1 MEGIISTGILCAVLT
16 VILVLGVRTYLRK
29 LKTGCCGSEGDQV
42 NRVRPADRDR
52 THYPYA
58 KTVVIEGMHCQNCA
72 RRIENAFNTQ
82 EGFYAK
88 VDLKKRCALV
98 LTKHPT
104 SPGELKQVIRS
115 LGYRAVEVR

>member
-1 MEGIISTGILCAVLT
+1 MEEIVSTGILCGVLT
-16 VILVLGVRTYLRK
+16 VIVVLGVRSYLKK
-29 LKTGCCGSEGDQV
+29 LKTGCCGAGGDQV
-42 NRVRPADRDR
+42 KRVRPADGDR
-52 THYPYA
+52 THYPYD

-72 RRIENAFNTQ
+72 RRIENAFNTR

-88 VDLKKRCALV
+88 VDLKKRCVRV

-104 SPGELKQVIRS
+104 SSGELKQVIRS